1 LKPLALKKKKKSIL
15 GALGVFTFRKPA
27 ARGPSLLSFEVLR
40 KVWGEGEEGF
50 KKLLLFPSSSH
61 YLGH

>member
-1 LKPLALKKKKKSIL
+1 
-15 GALGVFTFRKPA
+15 VYFTFRKTA